1 MVTRRIR
8 GHAPVQEPGLPSFW
22 SVLGYLLCIVL
33 SVAMIVGLMPGLLAG
48 VLFAWIFLLAF
59 CLVIGYSTRRLAV
72 GLFPG
77 RFLRCP
83 VCSLVREIIEIDGTV
98 R

>member
-1 MVTRRIR
+1 MMRKVPRN
-8 GHAPVQEPGLPSFW
+8 PVVQEAGLPSFW
-22 SVLGYLLCIVL
+22 SVLGFLLCIVL
-33 SVAMIVGLMPGLLAG
+33 SVAMIAWLLPGLQAG
-48 VLFAWIFLLAF
+48 ILLTWIFLVAF
-59 CLVIGYSTRRLAV
+59 CLVIGYSCRRLAV

-83 VCSLVREIIEIDGTV
+83 VCSLVREIIEIDGAV

>member
-1 MVTRRIR
+1 MSRRFS

-22 SVLGYLLCIVL
+22 SVMGYLLCIVL
-33 SVAMIVGLMPGLLAG
+33 SVAMIVTMVPGLLAG
-48 VLFAWIFLLAF
+48 ILFAWIFLVGF
-59 CLVIGYSTRRLAV
+59 ILVIGYATRRLMV
-72 GLFPG
+72 TLFPG

-83 VCSLVREIIEIDGTV
+83 VCTLVREIIEIDGTV

>member
-1 MVTRRIR
+1 MMRKVPR
-8 GHAPVQEPGLPSFW
+8 HPVVQEVGLPSFW
-22 SVLGYLLCIVL
+22 SVMGFLFNIVL
-33 SVAMIVGLMPGLLAG
+33 SVAMIVSLLPGLLAG
-48 VLFAWIFLLAF
+48 VLPAWIFLVAF
-59 CLVIGYSTRRLAV
+59 CLVIGYSCQRLAV

-83 VCSLVREIIEIDGTV
+83 VCSLVREIIEIDGAV